1 MGLLARILNS
11 RTYQYQSFLNT
22 LVDGEL
28 NKSDKDI
35 QEQRE
40 IKWSVTDQKNRNTV
54 IQVVGYDPFEDY
66 TDDNRKFLHAELCK
80 YLDDDIV
87 DDPFKVANILQV
99 VINNNQIRQYDLEI
113 SRLNPTVDA
122 KDIQTL
128 NAIKKNLVDSNDKIA
143 KENEISVRNR
153 SNKEV
158 GRNTFTFL
166 QRKLRDL
173 DFEKAEVDYYDQLQ
187 SPGTYWAA
195 QMSDKAIREHA
206 MFDENDKQEIFL
218 LQREMIQKLQKQL
231 DDAQEANRQLLIKV
245 DALENGNGG
254 VGDE

>member
-1 MGLLARILNS
+1 MNNRQW
-11 RTYQYQSFLNT
+11 QYKTFSNT

-28 NKSDKDI
+28 DKSDKNV

-40 IKWSVTDQKNRNTV
+40 VKWSVADQKNRNTV
-54 IQVVGYDPFEDY
+54 MQVVGYDPFEDY
-66 TDDNRKFLHAELCK
+66 SDDNRRFLFNELCK
-80 YLDDDIV
+80 YLDEDIV
-87 DDPFKVANILQV
+87 EDPFKVSQILQI

-143 KENEISVRNR
+143 KENEISVKNR

-173 DFEKAEVDYYDQLQ
+173 NFEKAEVDYYGQLQ

-195 QMSDKAIREHA
+195 EMSNKAIREHA

-231 DDAQEANRQLLIKV
+231 DDAQETNRQLLIKV

-254 VGDE
+254 VGDG